1 VTLLMGV
8 VADDVTGANDIG
20 IMFAK
25 WGYRVHVYDH
35 DALAPVARDAPDI
48 CIVNTIRP
56 GDGQTLRQVY
66 AATKAL
72 QTSAAAFSKKNC
84 SSFAATSA
92 WNLKPCSTLARVS
105 PCVLESKNGAR
116 RQCHP

>member
-1 VTLLMGV
+1 MTLLMGV

-48 CIVNTIRP
+48 CIVTP
-56 GDGQTLRQVY
+56 FAL
-66 AATKAL
+66 ATARRYDKF
-72 QTSAAAFSKKNC
+72 TRRRKRCKRRRAAFSKKNC